1 MMIFEKQRTLF
12 NYSDVGDLK
21 KSLSVK
27 DFKKPWSVKEK
38 RCFHRISS
46 GCKIAL
52 YQKKRLRCITL
63 TSSDIANTENDIS
76 RDVDVLIK
84 RIRRKYPEFEYLK
97 VNVLKS
103 GRWHVHMLYKG
114 SFMPFRWL
122 KYQWSVI
129 HHSPIVRITEM
140 DGSYGLV
147 NYFARQYL
155 ASQEGE
161 FTYMS
166 YSQGWIFK
174 GAISVWKRVLRSCRD
189 YSDTYW
195 DFSHGGFWHFSID
208 LKKVLSEWNR
218 MIYLRVLGFKVLPFQ
233 ALPLEAFG

>member
-1 MMIFEKQRTLF
+1 MIFEKQRTLF
-12 NYSDVGDLK
+12 NYSNVRDLK
-21 KSLSVK
+21 KPFSN
-27 DFKKPWSVKEK
+27 FRKPWSCKEK

-46 GCKIAL
+46 GCKIAA

-63 TSSDIANTENDIS
+63 TSSNVANTENDIS

-84 RIRRKYPEFEYLK
+84 RIRRKYPDFEYLK
-97 VNVLKS
+97 INVLKD

-114 SFMPFRWL
+114 SFMSFRWL

-129 HHSPIVRITEM
+129 HHSPIVYITEM

-155 ASQEGE
+155 ASQDGE

-174 GAISVWKRVLRSCRD
+174 GCVRVWKEVLRSCRD
-189 YSDTYW
+189 YSHTHWNTRYGE
-195 DFSHGGFWHFSID
+195 SRGFWSFNVD
-208 LKKVLSEWNR
+208 LGLVLRRWNEV
-218 MIYLRVLGFKVLPFQ
+218 LRLRGLNVRRTHTVGLK
-233 ALPLEAFG
+233 LEAFL